1 MKKIK
6 ELLRLIKLYL
16 AYHMNKIT
24 FIILGIVLIIWCLVL
39 IINANIPLEM
49 DNYVISPN
57 LYHYNYLE
65 QSIFFLTIIDGVFV
79 SFLIGI
85 ELSSISLFDSMFV
98 SYTKRNKIV
107 FSKIFVNLII
117 LFIIITF
124 QILLLFLIGVI
135 VYPNYIINLKDF
147 LLIFKLLL
155 PLIEL
160 LLIGEVL
167 SVILN
172 SYFISILIFIIHI
185 LSIIISKV
193 EKFSKILSLILP
205 QIKLIKGE
213 SVLMYDPLIFTSL
226 CLFLFIC
233 ITLLFQKKDIY
244 YT

>member
-24 FIILGIVLIIWCLVL
+24 FIILGIVLLIWCFVL

-49 DNYVISPN
+49 DNYILSPN
-57 LYHYNYLE
+57 LYHNNYLE
-65 QSIFFLTIIDGVFV
+65 QSIFFLSIIDGVFV

-85 ELSSISLFDSMFV
+85 ELSSISLFDPMFV
-98 SYTKRNKIV
+98 PYTKRNKIV
-107 FSKIFVNLII
+107 FSKIFVNFII

-124 QILLLFLIGVI
+124 QILLLFLIGVL
-135 VYPNYIINLKDF
+135 VFPDYSINNKEF
-147 LLIFKLLL
+147 LLIFKILL

-160 LLIGEVL
+160 LLIGEAL
-167 SVILN
+167 SVIFN

-185 LSIIISKV
+185 LTIIISKV
-193 EKFSKILSLILP
+193 EKVSNILSLIIP
-205 QIKLIKGE
+205 QIKLINGE
-213 SVLMYDPLIFTSL
+213 SILIFDPLIYTSL

-233 ITLLFQKKDIY
+233 ITLLFQKKDIS